1 MNKSEQRGERADKGG
16 NGMDGSKRKQGVRG
30 KGQGRKRTEGSR
42 NTKEGLEKK
51 ASQRET
57 NAEIM

>member
-16 NGMDGSKRKQGVRG
+16 NGMGGSKRKQGVRG